1 MDKVFFTFPL
11 CLLTISTVKEKVLAS
26 IISYCLVEKAL
37 SYKYDVDDLEILG
50 HSVWE
55 LESKYPDYFNDNP
68 LHNKLIKAA
77 DFFKVTLGSFNSNIS
92 RHKTVLKYIS
102 DYQTKY
108 GKDSYSAIDKELLF
122 ECRDRGFSY
131 ELFTILCAINSI
143 IGKKKKFVR
152 ITYDR
157 IRYAMNGYRSKT
169 IYQSAGVN
177 LRFLTDRQLK
187 QRIDLLNAKKFFSKF
202 TYQHRQVFFSTRLND
217 EQLREAVKTSK
228 IFWAKKKLQLADH
241 VYSNEI
247 KDELDKLSVELEA
260 VRNYKRIKL
269 ERNKLRLL
277 GVN

>member
-1 MDKVFFTFPL
+1 
-11 CLLTISTVKEKVLAS
+11 
-26 IISYCLVEKAL
+26 
-37 SYKYDVDDLEILG
+37 
-50 HSVWE
+50 
-55 LESKYPDYFNDNP
+55 
-68 LHNKLIKAA
+68 
-77 DFFKVTLGSFNSNIS
+77 
-92 RHKTVLKYIS
+92 
-102 DYQTKY
+102 
-108 GKDSYSAIDKELLF
+108 
-122 ECRDRGFSY
+122 
-131 ELFTILCAINSI
+131 
-143 IGKKKKFVR
+143 
-152 ITYDR
+152 
-157 IRYAMNGYRSKT
+157 MNGYRSKT